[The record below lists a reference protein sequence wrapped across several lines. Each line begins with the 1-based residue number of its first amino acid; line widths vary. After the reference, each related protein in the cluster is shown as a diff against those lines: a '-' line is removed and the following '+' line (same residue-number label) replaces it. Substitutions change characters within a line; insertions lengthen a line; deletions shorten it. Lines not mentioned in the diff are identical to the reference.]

1 MLCVKHSVEWKEQTI
16 YMHPSGLGVAV
27 WCPWGFLSI
36 LSLLNPTSRGP
47 FPILVKEYVSECLL
61 CKVYGVPFELCERL
75 ERFQRASDLPAFL
88 KRAESELRPNT
99 WAFHMSSVIST
110 TLQLPFTPSFGLLI
124 LASLSVPLS
133 FSLLWSPPPPPTSFR
148 AHTFSVKLRVSLS
161 AVRIASSVITG
172 ASLLSRCSEYPCW
185 IRCRAFLWFFKR
197 DDWLGDSNPRHS
209 RTMTFPKWFQDSAG
223 QKASWN
229 LFTTQPLNFWTFDK
243 LC

>member
-16 YMHPSGLGVAV
+16 FMHPSGLGVAV
-27 WCPWGFLSI
+27 WCPWGFPSI

-88 KRAESELRPNT
+88 RRAESELRPNT

-110 TLQLPFTPSFGLLI
+110 TLQLPFTPPFGLLI

-133 FSLLWSPPPPPTSFR
+133 FSLLWCPPFQSSHILCKAQSEFVCGAYR
-148 AHTFSVKLRVSLS
+148 EQCNHRGLS
-161 AVRIASSVITG
+161 AVQMFRVSMLNSMP
-172 ASLLSRCSEYPCW
+172 S
-185 IRCRAFLWFFKR
+185 FFVV
-197 DDWLGDSNPRHS
+197 L
-209 RTMTFPKWFQDSAG
+209 
-223 QKASWN
+223 
-229 LFTTQPLNFWTFDK
+229 
-243 LC
+243 

>member
-1 MLCVKHSVEWKEQTI
+1 MCPAFTLYRSENIPIIIIIVLFFSHFKHSKAHFFSTSETRSNMLCVKHSVEWKEQTI
-16 YMHPSGLGVAV
+16 FMHPSGLGVAV

-133 FSLLWSPPPPPTSFR
+133 FFLSCGAPPPHLFQGSHILYKAQSEFVCGAYR
-148 AHTFSVKLRVSLS
+148 EQCNHRGLS
-161 AVRIASSVITG
+161 AVQMFRVSMLNSMPSFSVV
-172 ASLLSRCSEYPCW
+172 L
-185 IRCRAFLWFFKR
+185 
-197 DDWLGDSNPRHS
+197 
-209 RTMTFPKWFQDSAG
+209 
-223 QKASWN
+223 
-229 LFTTQPLNFWTFDK
+229 
-243 LC
+243 

>member
-1 MLCVKHSVEWKEQTI
+1 MLCVRHSVEWKEQTI
-16 YMHPSGLGVAV
+16 FMHPSGLLEVAV
-27 WCPWGFLSI
+27 WCPWGFPYI
-36 LSLLNPTSRGP
+36 LSLLNPTSQGP

-88 KRAESELRPNT
+88 RRAESKLRPNT

-110 TLQLPFTPSFGLLI
+110 TLQLPFTPPFGLLSF
-124 LASLSVPLS
+124 ASLCPSLV
-133 FSLLWSPPPPPTSFR
+133 FSPVVPPPLPHTHTPFR

-185 IRCRAFLWFFKR
+185 IRCRAFLWFFSGMIGWETAIP
-197 DDWLGDSNPRHS
+197 DILEQWHS
-209 RTMTFPKWFQDSAG
+209 QNGFKILLDKKHHEIFSPI
-223 QKASWN
+223 N
-229 LFTTQPLNFWTFDK
+229 L
-243 LC
+243 